1 MAGERERISREIHD
15 TLAQGFTSVVTLAR
29 ATELAL
35 DRGDLA
41 AVRERL
47 QLIEQTAAD
56 NLSEARLIVAEMTPG
71 HLQSRTLSEALQR
84 LVDAV
89 SAESGM
95 TGTLRV
101 EGEPVVLPANS
112 EVVLLRTAQEG
123 LSNVRR
129 HSGATTFEVALSYE
143 PDGPV
148 ALAVSDNGV
157 GFAPGAEARGYGLDG
172 ATARAAEVG
181 GRFDVDSAPG
191 AGLQAEGGGAPMT
204 LRLLVVDDHPVVRMG
219 LVAMLSE
226 HADFEV
232 VGEAA
237 DGAEAVLLAARLHP
251 GRRADGPADAGDG
264 RRRRRRPRCWPARPR
279 RPCWCSPPTT
289 PTPTSSGPSRPGPT
303 ATCSRTPPERR
314 WPTRS
319 VARLAARRCSP
330 LRSWRGWPSRLRA
343 PATPTLTDREA
354 QVLQCVAKGMSN
366 AEVGRELHI
375 GEATVK
381 TPPAAGLREARG
393 DRPHGGRHRGIQERA
408 RSSSERSRPPP
419 GHGSQLAPVSVRFVR
434 AHLR

>member
-1 MAGERERISREIHD
+1 VSANGIGPADCGSEQGSSSDDLDEMWRGQLRWWHGLFAVLVVTTIVVMLAEDQPYLPWRIACVVAIAAAYAGWGRRGMGERDVRAGLTYMAIAWGLMIVLMALDGTGTAWILSFGLFPQTWAILPRNKAAVTVVLAVVGIGLARLWQGPRTGDDFVGIAISTVIMLVLSLTLGLFIDRIISEADTRARTIDELHRTQDELAAAERAQGVAGERERISREIHD

-47 QLIEQTAAD
+47 HLIEQTAAD

-95 TGTLRV
+95 TGALRV
-101 EGEPVVLPANS
+101 EGEPVVLTANS

-129 HSGATTFEVALSYE
+129 HSGATTFEVSLSYP

-157 GFAPGAEARGYGLDG
+157 GFEPGAEARGYGLDG

-181 GRFDVDSAPG
+181 GRFDVDSTPG
-191 AGLQAEGGGAPMT
+191 EG
-204 LRLLVVDDHPVVRMG
+204 
-219 LVAMLSE
+219 
-226 HADFEV
+226 
-232 VGEAA
+232 
-237 DGAEAVLLAARLHP
+237 
-251 GRRADGPADAGDG
+251 
-264 RRRRRRPRCWPARPR
+264 
-279 RPCWCSPPTT
+279 
-289 PTPTSSGPSRPGPT
+289 
-303 ATCSRTPPERR
+303 
-314 WPTRS
+314 
-319 VARLAARRCSP
+319 
-330 LRSWRGWPSRLRA
+330 SRLR
-343 PATPTLTDREA
+343 
-354 QVLQCVAKGMSN
+354 V
-366 AEVGRELHI
+366 EVPR
-375 GEATVK
+375 
-381 TPPAAGLREARG
+381 
-393 DRPHGGRHRGIQERA
+393 
-408 RSSSERSRPPP
+408 
-419 GHGSQLAPVSVRFVR
+419 
-434 AHLR
+434 

>member
-1 MAGERERISREIHD
+1 MSANGIIGPADCGSEQGSSSDDLDEMWRGQLRWWHGLFAVLVVTTIVVMLAEDQPYLAWRIACVVAIGAAYAGWGRRGMGERDVRAGLTYMAIAWGLMIVLMALDGTGTAWILSFGLFPQTWAILPRNKAAMTVVLAVVGIGLARLWQGPGTGDDFVGIAISTVIMLVLSLTLGLFIDRIISEADTRARTIDELHRTQDELAAAERAQGVAGERERLSREIHD

-47 QLIEQTAAD
+47 HLIEQTAAD

-101 EGEPVVLPANS
+101 EGEPVVLSANS

-129 HSGATTFEVALSYE
+129 HSGATTFEVSLTYP

-148 ALAVSDNGV
+148 ALAVSDDGV
-157 GFAPGAEARGYGLDG
+157 GFEPGAEARGYGLDG

-181 GRFDVDSAPG
+181 GRFDVDSSPG
-191 AGLQAEGGGAPMT
+191 EG
-204 LRLLVVDDHPVVRMG
+204 
-219 LVAMLSE
+219 
-226 HADFEV
+226 
-232 VGEAA
+232 
-237 DGAEAVLLAARLHP
+237 
-251 GRRADGPADAGDG
+251 
-264 RRRRRRPRCWPARPR
+264 
-279 RPCWCSPPTT
+279 
-289 PTPTSSGPSRPGPT
+289 
-303 ATCSRTPPERR
+303 
-314 WPTRS
+314 
-319 VARLAARRCSP
+319 
-330 LRSWRGWPSRLRA
+330 SRLR
-343 PATPTLTDREA
+343 
-354 QVLQCVAKGMSN
+354 V
-366 AEVGRELHI
+366 EVPR
-375 GEATVK
+375 
-381 TPPAAGLREARG
+381 
-393 DRPHGGRHRGIQERA
+393 
-408 RSSSERSRPPP
+408 
-419 GHGSQLAPVSVRFVR
+419 
-434 AHLR
+434 

>member
-1 MAGERERISREIHD
+1 MSTDGIGPADCGSEQGSSSDDLDEMWRGQLRWWHGLFAVLVVTTIVVMLAEDQQYLAWRIGCVVAIGAAYAVWGRRGMGERDVRAGLTYLAVAWGLMIVLMALDGTGTAWILSFGLFPQTWAILPRNKAAVTVILAVVGIGLARLWQGPRTGDDFVGIAISTVIMLVLSLTLGLFIDRIISEADTRARTIDELKRTQDELAAAERAQGVAGERERISREIHD

-35 DRGDLA
+35 DRVDLA

-47 QLIEQTAAD
+47 HLIEQTAAD

-148 ALAVSDNGV
+148 ALAVSDNGI

-191 AGLQAEGGGAPMT
+191 EG
-204 LRLLVVDDHPVVRMG
+204 
-219 LVAMLSE
+219 
-226 HADFEV
+226 
-232 VGEAA
+232 
-237 DGAEAVLLAARLHP
+237 
-251 GRRADGPADAGDG
+251 
-264 RRRRRRPRCWPARPR
+264 
-279 RPCWCSPPTT
+279 
-289 PTPTSSGPSRPGPT
+289 
-303 ATCSRTPPERR
+303 
-314 WPTRS
+314 
-319 VARLAARRCSP
+319 
-330 LRSWRGWPSRLRA
+330 SRLR
-343 PATPTLTDREA
+343 
-354 QVLQCVAKGMSN
+354 V
-366 AEVGRELHI
+366 EVPR
-375 GEATVK
+375 
-381 TPPAAGLREARG
+381 
-393 DRPHGGRHRGIQERA
+393 
-408 RSSSERSRPPP
+408 
-419 GHGSQLAPVSVRFVR
+419 
-434 AHLR
+434 